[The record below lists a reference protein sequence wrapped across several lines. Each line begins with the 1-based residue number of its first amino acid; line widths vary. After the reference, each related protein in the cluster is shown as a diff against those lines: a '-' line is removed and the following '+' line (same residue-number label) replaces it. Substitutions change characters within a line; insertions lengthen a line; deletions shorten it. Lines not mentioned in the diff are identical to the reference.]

1 MSIAPQFSVYR
12 SPSRSAAKPLVVVV
26 QSNDFQ
32 RMPTRVVAPLV
43 PASAMPGIE
52 NVHPRVA
59 PLLLIN
65 GRPYRLNPLDL
76 ATLGVQ
82 RLADCVSSF
91 AEDDESKRRILDALD
106 IVLKPL

>member
-1 MSIAPQFSVYR
+1 
-12 SPSRSAAKPLVVVV
+12 
-26 QSNDFQ
+26 
-32 RMPTRVVAPLV
+32 
-43 PASAMPGIE
+43 MPGIE

-91 AEDDESKRRILDALD
+91 AEDDESKRRIQDALD
-106 IVLKPL
+106 IVLKPF